1 MYEHL
6 DESAANA
13 MGLSDDER
21 AERMLIDRFILHE
34 RLRPIFKHVEFLR
47 FAPRKMRAS
56 GLVVSGPPG
65 SGKSMLAEAIRR
77 RYPQLPATD
86 GAPATA
92 PILYIGMTGAKE
104 AKQIY
109 ERILENLGIPDL
121 YVGSRR
127 ERMTLKVCRQAQ
139 VKLLMLDEIQDVLSS
154 TDRQMRIALET
165 IRLLMNELSLP
176 VVALGTEKAKQAMS
190 QDPHLD
196 ARFTYRELPTWTQG
210 KHLDSFLITL
220 ERLLPLKLAS
230 NLSAPENTRLLVETS
245 KGILDDIVKLVTYAG
260 AYAIEKG
267 EEKVTH
273 DCIKMA
279 SLAPPNAAIRCA
291 MKLAAEKRA
300 TA

>member
-154 TDRQMRIALET
+154 TDRQM
-165 IRLLMNELSLP
+165 SLP